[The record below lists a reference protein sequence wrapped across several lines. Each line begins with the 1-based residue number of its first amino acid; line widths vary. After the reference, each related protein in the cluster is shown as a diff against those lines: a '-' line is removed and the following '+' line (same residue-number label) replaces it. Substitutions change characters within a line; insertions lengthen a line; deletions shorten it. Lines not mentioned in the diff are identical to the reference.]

1 MTDRE
6 SLLAF
11 RLNVAE
17 ETLADAERML
27 ESGISPRS
35 VSNRAYYA
43 MFYAVLALFL
53 KAGITAKTSKH
64 AGVISVFDKELIHTG
79 RLDARYSKLLHKTF
93 EARQTIDYKELVN
106 VTVEEASG
114 HVKGA
119 REFVNAVKKFIVS
132 SPGGR
137 G

>member
-6 SLLAF
+6 ALLAF
-11 RLNVAE
+11 RMKEAE

-27 ESGISPRS
+27 KGGLSPRS
-35 VSNRAYYA
+35 TSNRAYYA

-53 KAGITAKTSKH
+53 KDGITAKTSKH
-64 AGVISVFDKELIHTG
+64 AGVIAVFDKEFIHAG
-79 RLDARYSKLLHKTF
+79 KLDTRYSKLLHKTF
-93 EARQTIDYKELVN
+93 EARQTIDYKELVE

-119 REFVNAVKKFIVS
+119 REFVDAVKKFIA
-132 SPGGR
+132 SPA
-137 G
+137 

>member
-6 SLLAF
+6 ALLAF
-11 RLNVAE
+11 RMKEAE

-27 ESGISPRS
+27 KGGLSPRS
-35 VSNRAYYA
+35 TSNRAYYA

-53 KAGITAKTSKH
+53 KEGVTAKTSKH
-64 AGVISVFDKELIHTG
+64 AGVIAVFDKEFIHAG
-79 RLDARYSKLLHKTF
+79 KLDIRYSKLLHKTF
-93 EARQTIDYKELVN
+93 EARQTIDYKELVE

-119 REFVNAVKKFIVS
+119 REFVDAVKKFIA
-132 SPGGR
+132 SPA
-137 G
+137 

>member
-11 RLNVAE
+11 RMKEAE

-27 ESGISPRS
+27 QNGLSPRS
-35 VSNRAYYA
+35 TTNRAYYA

-53 KAGITAKTSKH
+53 KADINAKTSKH
-64 AGVISVFDKELIHTG
+64 AGVISVFDKEFIHAG
-79 RLDARYSKLLHKTF
+79 KLDVRYSKILHKIF
-93 EARQTIDYKELVN
+93 EIRQTTDYKELAE

-114 HVKGA
+114 HVKDA
-119 REFVNAVKKFIVS
+119 RQFVDAVKKFIAF
-132 SPGGR
+132 PA
-137 G
+137 

>member
-6 SLLAF
+6 ALLAF
-11 RLNVAE
+11 RMKEPE

-27 ESGISPRS
+27 QVGLSPRS

-64 AGVISVFDKELIHTG
+64 AGVIAVFDKEFIHAG
-79 RLDARYSKLLHKTF
+79 RLDTRYSKLLHKTF
-93 EARQTIDYKELVN
+93 EARQTIDYKELVE

-114 HVKGA
+114 LA
-119 REFVNAVKKFIVS
+119 RAARDFVGAVKTFLAA
-132 SPGGR
+132 PA
-137 G
+137 

>member
-6 SLLAF
+6 ALLAF
-11 RLNVAE
+11 RMKEAE

-27 ESGISPRS
+27 KGGLSPRS
-35 VSNRAYYA
+35 TSNRAYYA

-53 KAGITAKTSKH
+53 KAGITARTSKH
-64 AGVISVFDKELIHTG
+64 AGVIAVFDREFIHAG
-79 RLDARYSKLLHKTF
+79 KLDVRYSKLLHKTF
-93 EARQTIDYKELVN
+93 EARQTIDYKELVE

-119 REFVNAVKKFIVS
+119 QDFFNAVKKFIE
-132 SPGGR
+132 SPA
-137 G
+137 

>member
-11 RLNVAE
+11 RMKEAE
-17 ETLADAERML
+17 ETLSDAERML
-27 ESGISPRS
+27 QDSLSPRS
-35 VSNRAYYA
+35 ITNRAYYA

-53 KAGITAKTSKH
+53 KASIPAKTSKH
-64 AGVISVFDKELIHTG
+64 AGVISVFDKEFIHAG
-79 RLDARYSKLLHKTF
+79 KLDVRYSKILHKIF
-93 EARQTIDYKELVN
+93 EARQTIDYKELAE

-119 REFVNAVKKFIVS
+119 REFVDAVKKYIAS
-132 SPGGR
+132 TE
-137 G
+137 